1 MLRRRTLKVALAS
14 AVLLLTLWPL
24 PALAQVD
31 GEQHTPGGACD
42 HGATAGHGQAPDW
55 DTFFECNGST
65 QWQRGPYFLGSSS
78 DTCDSNHAGMV
89 QWTGSTVSPNNT
101 FEFCNGSSWT
111 AVSGSAS
118 SIALSALSNST
129 TANTL
134 DSVNYAQT
142 WTWNSLSTQTGF
154 TISTNSALTG
164 GTLVSLQATAASAT
178 STGYVLS
185 ISDSTTGSGYGAY
198 SSMSAAGNSG
208 YAIYGSDASASGYA
222 GYFTNTS
229 TGYAV
234 YFNGKTGAAL
244 NATASAPTSTNYSEM
259 AGNSNNGTLTT
270 GSTYY
275 YPANGSLS
283 TAVTTEASAG
293 TRSVVSRSGTVQNLY
308 YVANPASTS
317 TITVYHNGSST
328 AITCSTSNSTSCSDT
343 SDTVSVS
350 AGDQL
355 GVAISA
361 TTTAAKGGWSIELAY

>member
-1 MLRRRTLKVALAS
+1 MDWLRR
-14 AVLLLTLWPL
+14 P
-24 PALAQVD
+24 
-31 GEQHTPGGACD
+31 
-42 HGATAGHGQAPDW
+42 
-55 DTFFECNGST
+55 
-65 QWQRGPYFLGSSS
+65 
-78 DTCDSNHAGMV
+78 
-89 QWTGSTVSPNNT
+89 VSPNNT
-101 FEFCNGSSWT
+101 FLNFVNGGSWT
-111 AVSGSAS
+111 AVEAGSAS

-142 WTWNSLSTQTGF
+142 WTWNSPLHANRLHDQHKLGSHRRDAGKPASHSSFGYLDWLRAEHLRQHDGVGLWR
-154 TISTNSALTG
+154 IQLHVG
-164 GTLVSLQATAASAT
+164 GGQFGLRDLRQRRERQWVRWLFHQHLDRLCR
-178 STGYVLS
+178 V
-185 ISDSTTGSGYGAY
+185 
-198 SSMSAAGNSG
+198 
-208 YAIYGSDASASGYA
+208 
-222 GYFTNTS
+222 FQRQ
-229 TGYAV
+229 
-234 YFNGKTGAAL
+234 TGAAL
-244 NATASAPTSTNYSEM
+244 NATASAPTRQTIQKWQGIRITER
-259 AGNSNNGTLTT
+259 LTT
-270 GSTYY
+270 EAPDY

-361 TTTAAKGGWSIELAY
+361 TTTAAKGAWSIELAY